1 METNEKIKAFRKSKG
16 WSQEEMAE
24 KLKMSTSGYANIEQG
39 KTDIQQSRLRQISKV
54 LGIKLSELIDLE
66 DKNFQVILAGD
77 ENSGTI
83 SINTPENQIKLL
95 ELQHKLEKAELEIA
109 YLKEENS
116 RLKEI
121 IELMKKK

>member
-66 DKNFQVILAGD
+66 DKNFQIFLAGND
-77 ENSGTI
+77 NVDNQVTI
-83 SINTPENQIKLL
+83 LSDMQ
-95 ELQHKLEKAELEIA
+95 LQHKLEKAELEIA

-116 RLKEI
+116 RLKEM

>member
-24 KLKMSTSGYANIEQG
+24 KLRMSTSGYANIEQG

-54 LGIKLSELIDLE
+54 LGIKLSELIDSE
-66 DKNFQVILAGD
+66 EKVFQIFAGND
-77 ENSGTI
+77 YSDVGNQVTI
-83 SINTPENQIKLL
+83 HSDTQLR
-95 ELQHKLEKAELEIA
+95 HKLEKAELEIA

>member
-66 DKNFQVILAGD
+66 EKILQIFTGD

-95 ELQHKLEKAELEIA
+95 DLQHKLEKADLEIA

-116 RLKEI
+116 RLKEM